1 MKRLEGMV
9 AVVTGASRGGGRGIA
24 LVLGEEGAVVY
35 VTGRSSRS
43 AQTGSTRPD
52 LPGTCIEDTAEMVTA
67 RGGVGI
73 PVQCDHTDDS
83 DVERLFDRVR
93 QEHGKLDLLVNNV
106 WGGYE
111 KDPQRDFDSPFWEQP
126 TWRWDAMFTSGVRA
140 HYVASQHAARM
151 MVPKRRGLII
161 STTFWDRGKYFTPL
175 PYYLSKLAINRM
187 MYAMS
192 LELRE
197 YGVSTVALSP
207 GWMRTEAVMADI
219 PPNTA
224 ESRGVRQ
231 DRIRGVHR
239 QSSRRAVSRSPSVGE
254 VGHSLPGRRP
264 SKGIWLHRRRRPPG
278 AAIHDTGRIPA
289 RLTRFRRRSPPSR
302 PAGTSRS
309 RRQWRRGRSRNT

>member
-1 MKRLEGMV
+1 MKRLGGMV
-9 AVVTGASRGGGRGIA
+9 AIVTGASRGGGRGIA

-35 VTGRSSRS
+35 VTGRSSRT

-52 LPGTCIEDTAEMVTA
+52 LLGTCIEDTAEMVTA

-73 PVQCDHTDDS
+73 PIQCDHTIDS
-83 DVERLFDRVR
+83 DVEKLFDRVR
-93 QEHGKLDLLVNNV
+93 QEQGKLDLLVNNV

-151 MVPKRRGLII
+151 MIPRRRGLII

-197 YGVSTVALSP
+197 HGVSTVALSP
-207 GWMRTEAVMADI
+207 GWMRTEAVMADM
-219 PPNTA
+219 PPNTRPSPEEFDKT
-224 ESRGVRQ
+224 ESVEYIG
-231 DRIRGVHR
+231 
-239 QSSRRAVSRSPSVGE
+239 RAVVALCLDPRVSEKSGTVCLVGDLSREYGFTDVD
-254 VGHSLPGRRP
+254 GRQV
-264 SKGIWLHRRRRPPG
+264 PPF
-278 AAIHDTGRIPA
+278 TIPDEY
-289 RLTRFRRRSPPSR
+289 LLD
-302 PAGTSRS
+302 
-309 RRQWRRGRSRNT
+309 